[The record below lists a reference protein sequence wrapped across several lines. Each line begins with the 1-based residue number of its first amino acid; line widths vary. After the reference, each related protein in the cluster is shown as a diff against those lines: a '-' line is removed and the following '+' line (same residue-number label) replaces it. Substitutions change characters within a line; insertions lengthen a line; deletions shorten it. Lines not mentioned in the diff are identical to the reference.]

1 MDFFD
6 KENTLISAKT
16 KVFFFCAQSEKGDCM
31 LDYFYGGQAEL
42 FSFYRLPKVLFT
54 DPQFRGISA
63 EAKILYGLLLDRM
76 SLSIKSG
83 WLDKQ
88 GRVYIIFTAD
98 EIMEALCCA
107 DNKATK
113 LMKELEGC
121 GLIERKRR
129 GLGKPSLIY
138 VKNFIS
144 DPSESRIQSR
154 ENHDSG
160 AVKTAALES
169 LKSRGTN
176 TNPINTDS
184 IETDPFLSGET
195 GEDAGMEP
203 EGNESRTRYQ
213 NYFLN
218 QLNFDSLI
226 TSNPED
232 EDMLNEM
239 LELLVDTVCS
249 NRKMIRIVGDD
260 KPFEVVKGQ
269 LMKLNSD
276 HIRFVLMCL
285 KENTT
290 QVRNIRQYLLASL
303 YNAPMTMHS
312 SYAARVQHDLT
323 IG

>member
-1 MDFFD
+1 M
-6 KENTLISAKT
+6 
-16 KVFFFCAQSEKGDCM
+16 M

-54 DPQFRGISA
+54 DPKFRGISA
-63 EAKILYGLLLDRM
+63 ESKILYGLLLDRM
-76 SLSIKSG
+76 SLSIKSS

-154 ENHDSG
+154 ENHDSVAAQT
-160 AVKTAALES
+160 AVLEAP
-169 LKSRGTN
+169 KSRCN
-176 TNPINTDS
+176 KTDKNYTDPS
-184 IETDPFLSGET
+184 ETDPFLSGAA
-195 GEDAGMEP
+195 AGMES
-203 EGNESRTRYQ
+203 EGKDDRTLYQ
-213 NYFLN
+213 EYFVR
-218 QLNFDSLI
+218 QFNFDALI
-226 TSNPED
+226 ASHPDD
-232 EDMLNEM
+232 EDMLREM

-249 NRKMIRIVGDD
+249 KRRFIRIAGDD
-260 KPFEVVKGQ
+260 KPAEVVKAQ
-269 LMKLNSD
+269 LMKLNGD
-276 HIRFVLMCL
+276 HLRFVLMCL

-290 QVRNIRQYLLASL
+290 QVRNIRQYLLATL

-312 SYAARVQHDLT
+312 SYAARVQHGLKD
-323 IG
+323 GC

>member
-1 MDFFD
+1 
-6 KENTLISAKT
+6 
-16 KVFFFCAQSEKGDCM
+16 M

-54 DPQFRGISA
+54 DSQFRGISA
-63 EAKILYGLLLDRM
+63 ETKILYGLLLDRM

-83 WLDKQ
+83 WLDNQ
-88 GRVYIIFTAD
+88 GRVYIIFTAN

-113 LMKELEGC
+113 LMKELESC

-184 IETDPFLSGET
+184 IETDPFLSGA
-195 GEDAGMEP
+195 DAGMEP
-203 EGNESRTRYQ
+203 EGNDSRTRYQ

-218 QLNFDSLI
+218 QLNLESLI
-226 TSNPED
+226 AGNPED
-232 EDMLNEM
+232 EELLREM

-249 NRKMIRIVGDD
+249 NRKMIRIAGDD
-260 KPFEVVKGQ
+260 KPFEVVKGK

-276 HIRFVLMCL
+276 HIRFVLMCM

-290 QVRNIRQYLLASL
+290 QVRNMRQYILAAL
-303 YNAPMTMHS
+303 YNAPLTMYNY
-312 SYAARVQHDLT
+312 YASRVQHDLNPKPAKY
-323 IG
+323 

>member
-1 MDFFD
+1 MF
-6 KENTLISAKT
+6 
-16 KVFFFCAQSEKGDCM
+16 
-31 LDYFYGGQAEL
+31 DYFYGGQADL
-42 FSFYRLPKVLFT
+42 FSFYRIPKALFT
-54 DPQFRGISA
+54 NARIRGISA
-63 EAKILYGLLLDRM
+63 ESKILYGLLLDRM

-88 GRVYIIFTAD
+88 GRVYIVFTAD

-113 LMKELEGC
+113 LMKELESC

-144 DPSESRIQSR
+144 DPLESRIQSR
-154 ENHDSG
+154 ENHDSA

-195 GEDAGMEP
+195 GEGAGTES
-203 EGNESRTRYQ
+203 EGKDDRTQYQ
-213 NYFLN
+213 DYFSQELG
-218 QLNFDSLI
+218 LDTLMKAD
-226 TSNPED
+226 PED
-232 EDMLNEM
+232 EDMLREI

-249 NRKMIRIVGDD
+249 RRRLIRIAGDD
-260 KPFEVVKGQ
+260 KPAEVVKAQ

-276 HIRFVLMCL
+276 HLRFVLMCL

-290 QVRNIRQYLLASL
+290 QVRNMRQYLLATL
-303 YNAPMTMHS
+303 YNAPLTMS
-312 SYAARVQHDLT
+312 NYYTARVQHDLNLCS
-323 IG
+323 